1 MKVFFDCEFTGL
13 HQNTTLISIG
23 CVDED
28 DRQFY
33 AELDDFDLSQVD
45 DWIKENVTNHLWIQ
59 NPDKG
64 IDLDK
69 NITYC
74 CDNKEGVANELRK
87 WLSKYETVEIW
98 GDVLAYD
105 WVLFCELFG
114 GAFHIPENVYYIPV
128 DLSTILTIRH
138 DFDSEIHPD
147 MNREKYAGMES
158 GAKKHNALWDAIV
171 IRECYYQL
179 AR

>member
-1 MKVFFDCEFTGL
+1 MKVYFDCEYTGL

-23 CVDED
+23 LVDD
-28 DRQFY
+28 LGRQFY

-59 NPDKG
+59 NPEKETSSDEN
-64 IDLDK
+64 L
-69 NITYC
+69 TYC
-74 CDNKEGVANELRK
+74 CDNKEGVATELRK
-87 WLSKYETVEIW
+87 WLSKYDTVEMW

-114 GAFHIPENVYYIPV
+114 GAFHIPENVFYIPV
-128 DLSTILTIRH
+128 DLSTILTIRNG
-138 DFDSEIHPD
+138 FDDSFHPD
-147 MNREKYAGMES
+147 MDREELASMSDAEQ
-158 GAKKHNALWDAIV
+158 KHNALWDAIV

-179 AR
+179 VK